1 MITDYISIAE
11 FEEYALTICLTIL
24 MALMF
29 FIVFDLARKSKG
41 GKWAYIA
48 LFGSLCLGILGFSA
62 KYFIK
67 MSLEID

>member
-1 MITDYISIAE
+1 MITDYMTIAE
-11 FEEYALTICLTIL
+11 FEDYSLKICFTIL
-24 MALMF
+24 ILFMF

-48 LFGSLCLGILGFSA
+48 LFGGLGLGMVGFIA

-67 MSLEID
+67 MSLQGG

>member
-1 MITDYISIAE
+1 VITDYISIAQ
-11 FEEYALTICLTIL
+11 FEEYSLTIGFTVLIGL
-24 MALMF
+24 ML

-48 LFGSLCLGILGFSA
+48 LFGGLCLGVFGFVA

-67 MSLEID
+67 LSLGAG